1 MSGTYSVVMGDRGRL
16 VIPIELRERWHL
28 DAGSRVMLIETP
40 EGIVLATREQVKRL
54 VRDQLRGASLVD
66 ELVRERRV
74 AAQAEAAE

>member
-1 MSGTYSVVMGDRGRL
+1 MGGTYSVVMGDRGRL
-16 VIPIELRERWHL
+16 VIPADLRERWHL

-66 ELVRERRV
+66 ELVHERRV
-74 AAQAEAAE
+74 AARAEAGE